1 MTNDPYVINAHSSCF
16 GVRWSNEVKG
26 VSLAVRSHD
35 MTLPSDRHYTV
46 ELHASAERVP
56 QIRRILAAHLRYWD
70 LELHIPPVCRGVAE
84 LLTNVHRHIGPD
96 APCVVELRWTGRHL
110 TASVADQGPRL
121 PKLLSA
127 GGGLLSG
134 VAALS
139 DSWGTCGT
147 PDGKVIWFTRRVGR
161 PARRRSPA
169 APLRSVPDA
178 KGQPAVPPP
187 VPVEPLVEPVRQAVA
202 ETAAETP
209 AASSEASLV

>member
-1 MTNDPYVINAHSSCF
+1 M
-16 GVRWSNEVKG
+16 
-26 VSLAVRSHD
+26 SLAVRSHD

-96 APCVVELRWTGRHL
+96 AKCVVELRWSGRHL
-110 TASVADQGPRL
+110 TASVADEGPRL
-121 PKLLSA
+121 PKLRSAA
-127 GGGLLSG
+127 GGGLAT

-147 PDGKVIWFTRRVGR
+147 PDGKVIWFTRRVE
-161 PARRRSPA
+161 ATRRTRLTSRT
-169 APLRSVPDA
+169 PLRSVPDA
-178 KGQPAVPPP
+178 KGQPAVPPAVPAEPLAEP
-187 VPVEPLVEPVRQAVA
+187 VPEAA
-202 ETAAETP
+202 AATAAAAAP
-209 AASSEASLV
+209 APSSTDALV